1 MSDLHLT
8 DLTTVHLKWCKDI
21 LERIDEVIKKD
32 IPDADKVEQTRWLVK
47 QALKIEREE

>member
-21 LERIDEVIKKD
+21 LEKIDEVIKKD
-32 IPDADKVEQTRWLVK
+32 APDSEKVEQVKWLVK
-47 QALKIEREE
+47 QGLKIEREE